1 MRKFDLESFPTQE
14 EIEWSGKELK
24 AIRQRTGLS
33 QEQWGRKVG
42 VSRGTIMLWENSKAK
57 PSPLALESLKKI
69 IESLQKHRRDME
81 MLLQLQE
88 RECAEY

>member
-1 MRKFDLESFPTQE
+1 MREFNLESFPTQE
-14 EIEWSGKELK
+14 QIGWSGRQLK
-24 AIRQRTGLS
+24 AIRLRVGLS

-42 VSRGTIMLWENSKAK
+42 VSRGTIMLWENDRAK
-57 PSPLALESLKKI
+57 PSPLALESLKRI

-81 MLLQLQE
+81 ILAQLQE